1 MQPNMPQTFKP
12 KNPLANYMRQPKIYI
27 KLPSNGGFWPDNSID
42 MPENGQLPVFSMT
55 ARDELMFKTPDA
67 LLNGQ
72 AMVDV
77 IQSCMPN
84 IKNAWDCPTLD
95 LDTILIAIRLA
106 TYGETMSIKHKIPV
120 INEEVE
126 YDLDLRVLLDQQTM
140 SMWIDQIALSEDLI
154 VYVRPLNYRHM
165 TQTSLKSFETS
176 KIMGIVNDE
185 SISDEKK
192 MELFNVSFS
201 NLTKITV
208 DLMAE
213 SIVKIATPE
222 AQVTDKKMI
231 LEFVNNIDKEMFDA
245 INLHLTDMKKHN
257 ELKPL
262 QFSTTP
268 EQQAAGAP
276 EVYTVPISFNE
287 SDFFA

>member
-1 MQPNMPQTFKP
+1 
-12 KNPLANYMRQPKIYI
+12 
-27 KLPSNGGFWPDNSID
+27 
-42 MPENGQLPVFSMT
+42 
-55 ARDELMFKTPDA
+55 
-67 LLNGQ
+67 
-72 AMVDV
+72 
-77 IQSCMPN
+77 
-84 IKNAWDCPTLD
+84 
-95 LDTILIAIRLA
+95 
-106 TYGETMSIKHKIPV
+106 
-120 INEEVE
+120 
-126 YDLDLRVLLDQQTM
+126 
-140 SMWIDQIALSEDLI
+140 
-154 VYVRPLNYRHM
+154 M